1 MLTEADQPYWK
12 FRRSRENCW
21 SLTVAKNLTSGTPL
35 KAGDKLAFLRD
46 HPIFGVLDSDL
57 LERLR
62 AHALQKTFP
71 HGATVFSKGDAGG
84 SLFVILEGQ
93 VKVVSFSPL
102 GKNAVFNV
110 LSAGDI
116 FGEIA
121 LLDGGERTADV
132 TAVTDC
138 KLMVIERRDFLPL
151 VHGRPDIAQKL
162 IEVLCARLRNTSR
175 QVEEVMFLDLAA
187 RLAKTILR
195 LLPPDNKAGHHKLV
209 LTQSEIGQII
219 GASREST
226 NKQLREWEAKKWIRL
241 ERGGLVVLSPDAL
254 SGLASLD
261 E

>member
-1 MLTEADQPYWK
+1 M
-12 FRRSRENCW
+12 
-21 SLTVAKNLTSGTPL
+21 AKNPTSGASAPC
-35 KAGDKLAFLRD
+35 GDKLAFLRN

-62 AHALQKTFP
+62 AHALQKTFS
-71 HGATVFSKGDAGG
+71 HGTTIFSKGDAGS

-93 VKVVSFSPL
+93 VKVISFSPL

-187 RLAKTILR
+187 RLAKALIR
-195 LLPPDNKAGHHKLV
+195 LLPPNSKSGHNKLM
-209 LTQSEIGQII
+209 LTQNEIAQIV

-226 NKQLREWEAKKWIRL
+226 NKQLREWEEKKWVRL
-241 ERGGLVVLSPDAL
+241 ERGGLIVLSPDAL
-254 SGLASLD
+254 SVLAGAD